1 MIVDFD
7 LLFTQNGDRIDTKY
21 RTMAEAISGIT
32 VMTWMKYADPK
43 ADMALFHSKGLR
55 VIMAET
61 ISIEKGTVR

>member
-21 RTMAEAISGIT
+21 RTMAHAISGIT
-32 VMTWMKYADPK
+32 VMTWMKYADPR